1 MGFENIDH
9 FDLMVS
15 DVDRALAFYRGLGM
29 ETTERKNGVGRL
41 VKQLVLGEKER
52 INLTTPADTEPQGRT
67 VLAGGGHVCF
77 AWKGTMDEV
86 LATSARNGIAP
97 QARAETHSAGRGLP
111 GLLQRPRQQ
120 PRRDHGLPG
129 VAARA
134 RAPRAVL
141 LTGLGWC
148 GPLRQSPA
156 IRGLVR

>member
-97 QARAETHSAGRGLP
+97 R
-111 GLLQRPRQQ
+111 
-120 PRRDHGLPG
+120 
-129 VAARA
+129 
-134 RAPRAVL
+134 RAPRPTAPGEVSQVFFNDPDNNL
-141 LTGLGWC
+141 VEIMVY
-148 GPLRQSPA
+148 PA
-156 IRGLVR
+156 